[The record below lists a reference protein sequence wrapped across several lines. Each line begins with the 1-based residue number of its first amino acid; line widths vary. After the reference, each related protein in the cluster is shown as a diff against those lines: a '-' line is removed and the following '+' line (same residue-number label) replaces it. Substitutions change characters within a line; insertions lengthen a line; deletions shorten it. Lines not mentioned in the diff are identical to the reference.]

1 MRETKN
7 FLDTVGTT
15 IAPRGRIR
23 IVRVL
28 VMVTLAVLIGTGIPP
43 SEALFAQEQQN
54 SNFDSNF
61 ARTFTVDDDGPA
73 DFSSLVKAVE
83 AAGPSTLIR
92 VEPGVYV
99 GQLVIQKNDIV
110 IIGSGANKTFIESED
125 IPVIYGNVPQGI
137 LTGFTIR
144 YTGTDPHSAVVIFS
158 SSPVLQDNVITGASL
173 VGVDI
178 LGSNSLPVLQGNRIS
193 HNTSGGVLVHKDGQA
208 ILSSNFILNN
218 GRAGIEVKGPAKALL
233 LANLI
238 EANGGS
244 GVFGHNGATLQME
257 NNLVLANSFHGISL
271 VGILPDMTAT
281 IAVANADPEGLAIP
295 KTAALLRGNSV
306 LFNKQ
311 IGIRVRGKETTAAA
325 LIHNMVAGNGAGLL
339 SDNANETFYNRN
351 FVTMNR
357 KDYSGKGIPKD
368 EVQLGLNFLISPE
381 FTNFSN
387 PVLRMQA
394 LTKNP
399 IADEA
404 PFSSIVLGK
413 AESVVDLQQMHLF
426 TANLYQESGFLGEAA
441 AWYRSTIRL
450 DSSSD
455 LAEQARANL
464 EKLQQ
469 DSEAMP

>member
-1 MRETKN
+1 
-7 FLDTVGTT
+7 
-15 IAPRGRIR
+15 
-23 IVRVL
+23 
-28 VMVTLAVLIGTGIPP
+28 
-43 SEALFAQEQQN
+43 
-54 SNFDSNF
+54 
-61 ARTFTVDDDGPA
+61 
-73 DFSSLVKAVE
+73 
-83 AAGPSTLIR
+83 
-92 VEPGVYV
+92 
-99 GQLVIQKNDIV
+99 
-110 IIGSGANKTFIESED
+110 
-125 IPVIYGNVPQGI
+125 
-137 LTGFTIR
+137 
-144 YTGTDPHSAVVIFS
+144 
-158 SSPVLQDNVITGASL
+158 
-173 VGVDI
+173 
-178 LGSNSLPVLQGNRIS
+178 
-193 HNTSGGVLVHKDGQA
+193 
-208 ILSSNFILNN
+208 
-218 GRAGIEVKGPAKALL
+218 
-233 LANLI
+233 
-238 EANGGS
+238 
-244 GVFGHNGATLQME
+244 
-257 NNLVLANSFHGISL
+257 
-271 VGILPDMTAT
+271 MTAT